1 MNYSKGLYQFPSMK
15 CEVMN
20 CYVYVH
26 LVLYIYTEHC
36 ELLLQVSA
44 WHRIAWQTVTT
55 IVEEDLAFTD
65 YEKKAILAT
74 CMSLV
79 CLFFK

>member
-1 MNYSKGLYQFPSMK
+1 MNYSKGFIQFPSMK

-20 CYVYVH
+20 CHVYVH

-74 CMSLV
+74 YMSLV